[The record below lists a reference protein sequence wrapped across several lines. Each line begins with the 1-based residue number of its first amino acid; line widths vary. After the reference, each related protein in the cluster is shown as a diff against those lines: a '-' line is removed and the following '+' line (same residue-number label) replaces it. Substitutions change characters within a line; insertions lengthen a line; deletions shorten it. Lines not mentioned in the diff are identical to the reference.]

1 MLEVRFEVYW
11 CVLDGADWSRQFVKM
26 HFHDKNP
33 AKQYTGGP
41 RMFIMDPKHNIKKI
55 RNNIEKSNK
64 SGKPRCL
71 QIHGKEITWTQFKS
85 AFDWDQKTFSLPLH
99 EKLTMQHFDLDS
111 ASKMRNRLAEDVLD
125 TKMLFL
131 MQKYKESVKSSGEDD
146 SSFDA
151 VISLLEHT
159 SKLVSL
165 FNDRLYITCTND
177 IRLQKLNNF
186 YNWMCSWEESTQGDG
201 KLFISSKLWFDL
213 KSMCLGFQSLVHYKL
228 LKHPSSVIK
237 PAIVNQDCVENHFCQ
252 IRSCNGQNDNP
263 TFLEQQSSQNSIR
276 LGQTT
281 ISPKSNASCSS
292 AFTSQRPSI
301 PSSHQSLSCS

>member
-1 MLEVRFEVYW
+1 M
-11 CVLDGADWSRQFVKM
+11 
-26 HFHDKNP
+26 
-33 AKQYTGGP
+33 
-41 RMFIMDPKHNIKKI
+41 
-55 RNNIEKSNK
+55 
-64 SGKPRCL
+64 
-71 QIHGKEITWTQFKS
+71 
-85 AFDWDQKTFSLPLH
+85 
-99 EKLTMQHFDLDS
+99 
-111 ASKMRNRLAEDVLD
+111 
-125 TKMLFL
+125 
-131 MQKYKESVKSSGEDD
+131 KSSGEDD

-292 AFTSQRPSI
+292 ALTSQRPSI